1 MSRCFQLVFGTD
13 IVKPTERILDIP
25 NRPTAPAVFGRIS
38 SFYDGLV
45 QTYGHD
51 PKACDYGRAESQIV
65 KFRVLADVSPLS
77 NKSVLDVGCGFAD
90 FSGYLNERY
99 SNVKYSGVDL
109 SGSMIREAQRC
120 LPDVDVRVGNILD
133 IAGENTVDVV
143 TANGIFYL
151 LEEEAPRL
159 MQTLVNR
166 MFALCRMAVA
176 FNSLSS
182 WAPDQEAGEFY
193 ADPLQTLSWCRAL
206 SPFVVLR
213 HDYHSRDFTVYIY
226 KGPIR

>member
-1 MSRCFQLVFGTD
+1 MTVRGIPAPQLYQPSTYWEDRAQRFAGEGAGLAAVCAYGMPEFYNRAIQLEQRLALRPWLD
-13 IVKPTERILDIP
+13 VKPGTR
-25 NRPTAPAVFGRIS
+25 
-38 SFYDGLV
+38 
-45 QTYGHD
+45 
-51 PKACDYGRAESQIV
+51 
-65 KFRVLADVSPLS
+65 
-77 NKSVLDVGCGFAD
+77 VLDVGCGFAD